1 VRLHPADE
9 APYVRNLANQV
20 GALPAFAEGSAG
32 RRLPLTWC
40 WFYIAHGA
48 THGVEHALRT
58 LPNGLSIQTLAPRV
72 ALGTRAIVFLGV
84 ELGVCE

>member
-1 VRLHPADE
+1 M
-9 APYVRNLANQV
+9 
-20 GALPAFAEGSAG
+20 
-32 RRLPLTWC
+32 WC

-58 LPNGLSIQTLAPRV
+58 LPNGLLVQTLVPRV
-72 ALGTRAIVFLGV
+72 ALGTRAVVFLGV